1 LNLLQACFAVD
12 RPSLLPST
20 EGYNRVHDEAGNVT
34 RTEQS
39 VDLVG
44 EATVGN
50 LARAALFAAAA
61 SATAPV
67 SATHP
72 LAPNVPITLQTLWV
86 FLAGLFL
93 GPVWAGVSFVL
104 YLLAGIVGL
113 PVFAGAT
120 GGIGVLFSQTGGYL
134 VGFVFGAIATGF
146 VAHGT
151 TVRSPR
157 EIGLPRLV
165 AAPIVG
171 SVFVYAFG
179 VLGLMLSLGLGVV
192 TAVTTGVL
200 PFLPTAAIK
209 IGASVLVARSDAV
222 VPR

>member
-1 LNLLQACFAVD
+1 MTTTDQA
-12 RPSLLPST
+12 
-20 EGYNRVHDEAGNVT
+20 
-34 RTEQS
+34 

-50 LARAALFAAAA
+50 LARAALFAAAT

-67 SATHP
+67 SVTHP
-72 LAPNVPITLQTLWV
+72 LAPNIPITLQTLWV

-93 GPVWAGVSFVL
+93 GPLWAGVSFVL
-104 YLLAGIVGL
+104 YLLAGVVGL

-120 GGIGVLFSQTGGYL
+120 GGVGHLFGGTGGYL
-134 VGFVFGAIATGF
+134 FGFVFGAIATGL

-151 TVRSPR
+151 SLESPR
-157 EIGLPRLV
+157 AIPLPRLV
-165 AAPIVG
+165 AAPVVG
-171 SVFVYAFG
+171 AVVVYAFG
-179 VLGLMLSLGLGVV
+179 VVGLMLALGLGLV

-209 IGASVLVARSDAV
+209 VGASVLVARSDAV